1 MSCFN
6 KDCSTKECPIC
17 MDDIQVNV
25 NCVTTDCGH
34 QFHTSC
40 LMKNVAHNGFG
51 CPYCRSVL
59 AEEPVDE
66 DESISEYSSEDEMED
81 DLYDDYTLRGMRW
94 LFQRNSNE
102 PLDEEEDEEEVVEE
116 QVPKP
121 SAALIAK
128 KLSDQGIT
136 MEDLVKCMLLNHEEY
151 DENETYEAKE
161 NEIFGKFRIIISNY
175 RPEEETERV
184 VVNLDDVQPKERITL
199 DAQPKERI
207 TNRRDTMMFGLVDE
221 DN

>member
-1 MSCFN
+1 
-6 KDCSTKECPIC
+6 
-17 MDDIQVNV
+17 MDDIQVNI

-59 AEEPVDE
+59 AEEPADE
-66 DESISEYSSEDEMED
+66 DESISLDEMED

-102 PLDEEEDEEEVVEE
+102 PLDEEEDDEEEDDEVVEE

-128 KLSDQGIT
+128 KLTDQGIT

-151 DENETYEAKE
+151 DEDESYELKE

-175 RPEEETERV
+175 RPEQETERVVIDVQPMILITNYRPEQKTERV
-184 VVNLDDVQPKERITL
+184 VVNLD
-199 DAQPKERI
+199 AQPKERI
-207 TNRRDTMMFGLVDE
+207 INRRDRMMFGLVDE